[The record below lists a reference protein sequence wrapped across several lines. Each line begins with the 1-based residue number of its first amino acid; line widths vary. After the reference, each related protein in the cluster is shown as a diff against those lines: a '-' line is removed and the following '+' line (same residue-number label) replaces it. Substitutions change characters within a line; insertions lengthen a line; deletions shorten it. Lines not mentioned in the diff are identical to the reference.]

1 MWQCVPRNTLYPAIP
16 CTVEKALDHPRLG
29 TIGRFG
35 ILLIETWRCDLC
47 DHLFHRFDCVSAN
60 VEFRGDNVRMETH
73 RFDGH
78 TQTKRKLGAL

>member
-1 MWQCVPRNTLYPAIP
+1 
-16 CTVEKALDHPRLG
+16 
-29 TIGRFG
+29 
-35 ILLIETWRCDLC
+35 
-47 DHLFHRFDCVSAN
+47 